1 MKIQKPTFGCYAL
14 GYVIESGS
22 EYGEPESIEVCG
34 FCTDIC
40 VVSNVLMLRAHF
52 PNTPITVDAAC
63 CAGVTPEK
71 HKAALEVMKSCQIA
85 NKEVWKDEEYHKQRA
100 ALYKEQWKD
109 PDKRKRRSEQAKKR
123 WADEGFHKKAQQAVL
138 NACKTAVICIETGER
153 FESITE
159 VCNKYNIHHS
169 NVCRAIRKGGKSG
182 GYHWK
187 YAS

>member
-1 MKIQKPTFGCYAL
+1 MTKKWLVLVDVQKDFIDGALRNEEAIKKVPAIVEKIRKLNAAETYVLATQDTHGPDYLSTYEGKNLPVPHCIADSNGWKLNYDVEKALMSMSAEKGLRYMKIQKPTFGCYAL

-71 HKAALEVMKSCQIA
+71 HKAALEVMKSCQITII
-85 NKEVWKDEEYHKQRA
+85 NEEA
-100 ALYKEQWKD
+100 
-109 PDKRKRRSEQAKKR
+109 
-123 WADEGFHKKAQQAVL
+123 
-138 NACKTAVICIETGER
+138 
-153 FESITE
+153 
-159 VCNKYNIHHS
+159 
-169 NVCRAIRKGGKSG
+169 
-182 GYHWK
+182 
-187 YAS
+187 